1 MNMYSLKLYSI
12 IVWVLV
18 KHTELK
24 LPIFSGDF
32 VRALEVGLIVRS
44 SQAQLTEMGKLVKGY
59 RSMRLKQCSISA
71 SLHFLIVLIWLYKT
85 GKWERWEFEHARK
98 VSFTQ
103 QAVWK
108 TGVSL
113 FYSVTIPL
121 FLRPV
126 VTKVFSSCR
135 GSDL

>member
-1 MNMYSLKLYSI
+1 MNMYSLEFYSI

-24 LPIFSGDF
+24 LPIFIGDF

-44 SQAQLTEMGKLVKGY
+44 SQAQLSEMGKLVKGC
-59 RSMRLKQCSISA
+59 RSMRLKECSISA

-98 VSFTQ
+98 VLLHSAGSMENRCQ
-103 QAVWK
+103 
-108 TGVSL
+108 SIL
-113 FYSVTIPL
+113 FSHCPTL
-121 FLRPV
+121 FG
-126 VTKVFSSCR
+126 TC
-135 GSDL
+135 SD